1 MMLSFDNPEYMPFVI
16 IVGFVLTVFLW
27 MVWQGRVR
35 PMFIPRADIE
45 RMASE
50 LIERYGDRAEETALM
65 EEDRAWRYSHAH
77 DQGKWRRISKELRR
91 RADL

>member
-1 MMLSFDNPEYMPFVI
+1 MGSIDLDYFPILALGF
-16 IVGFVLTVFLW
+16 FVLTVFLW

-45 RMASE
+45 RIASE
-50 LIERYGDRAEETALM
+50 LIERYGDRAEEMALM
-65 EEDRAWRYSHAH
+65 EEDRAWRYSQAH
-77 DQGKWRRISKELRR
+77 DQGKWRRVNKELRR